1 MIRRLARTALA
12 CLAFPALACL
22 APAAAGAGAGPDTLA
37 DSTWVDRWK
46 LKNGLEVTVRHVPA
60 CNGVAVIA
68 AYRVG
73 RDQDPRGRAG
83 MADLLCEVLFTAA
96 AGDVPERSREQM
108 DDLRPLG
115 WNLQVAPRFSLMS
128 EVATVG
134 QFPGVLRQMADR
146 MRGVTVTDSILAQ
159 ARRTTV
165 REQGEKY
172 VGSPERTLFSQ
183 MRDLAMGV
191 TDEDL
196 IRRVAGR
203 TLQDLTG
210 KEVGDRLRRLY
221 VPANAVLA
229 LAGNLDG
236 VDLHAL
242 VRNLFE
248 DIPGGTAQPE
258 PPSPRLT
265 AAGRAIRRP
274 TLEQPLGGVG
284 IIAPAITDTLHA
296 NFYLNALVV
305 GRFCEETWGPAQPP
319 LPLRFRYPVFAD
331 AQLVQFFPPVA
342 PGETD
347 ADQLGVAFQD
357 AVEKLA
363 VTVVA
368 KDTFDELRVNHR
380 WLFGGELTPSL
391 LRRIRQH
398 SGTLHTLAS
407 TLAVRALWG
416 SEEFWARYLARFSDP
431 LVTGGA
437 RWTDYFESP
446 DHVVRLLLTPA
457 KH

>member
-1 MIRRLARTALA
+1 VIRRLARTALA

-22 APAAAGAGAGPDTLA
+22 APAAARAGAGPDTLT
-37 DSTWVDRWK
+37 DSTWVDRWR

-83 MADLLCEVLFTAA
+83 MADLLCDVLFTAA
-96 AGDVPERSREQM
+96 AGEVPERSREQM

-115 WNLQVAPRFSLMS
+115 WNLQVAPRFSLIS
-128 EVATVG
+128 EVATVK
-134 QFPGVLRQMADR
+134 QFPGVLSQMAAR

-172 VGSPERTLFSQ
+172 VGSPELTLFSQ

-191 TDEDL
+191 TDADL

-203 TLQDLTG
+203 TLQDLRVN
-210 KEVGDRLRRLY
+210 EVGNRLRRLY

-229 LAGNLDG
+229 LAGNFEG

-258 PPSPRLT
+258 PPSPRLS

-274 TLEQPLGGVG
+274 TLDQPLGGVG
-284 IIAPAITDTLHA
+284 IIAPDITDTLHA
-296 NFYLNALVV
+296 NFYLNALLI

-319 LPLRFRYPVFAD
+319 LPLRFRYPVLAD

-342 PGETD
+342 PDETD
-347 ADQLGVAFQD
+347 ADQLGVVFQD

-363 VTVVA
+363 VSVVSKA
-368 KDTFDELRVNHR
+368 TFDEVRENHR
-380 WLFGGELTPSL
+380 WIFGGELTPSF
-391 LRRIRQH
+391 LRRVRQH
-398 SGTLHTLAS
+398 AGTLHTLAS

-416 SEEFWARYLARFSDP
+416 SDEFWTRYLARFSDP
-431 LVTGGA
+431 RVTGGA
-437 RWTDYFESP
+437 RWTDYFQSP
-446 DHVVRLLLTPA
+446 DHIVRLLLTPA
-457 KH
+457 KQ